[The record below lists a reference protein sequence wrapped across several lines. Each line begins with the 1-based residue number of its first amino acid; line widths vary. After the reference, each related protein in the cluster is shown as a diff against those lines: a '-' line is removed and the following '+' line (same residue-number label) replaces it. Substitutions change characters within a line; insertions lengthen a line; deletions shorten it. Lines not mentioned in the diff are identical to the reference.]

1 MSAPTLDAPR
11 SRRQLVKN
19 NFELNAWLFMRI
31 SGVVLIILVL
41 GHLLIMNI
49 LDGGVHRIN
58 FAFVAGRWSS
68 PFWQIWDLLML
79 WLAMLHGC
87 NGLRTIINDY
97 ASKAGRRMRL
107 KLLLYIATVLVVALG
122 TLVIFTFDPNI
133 S

>member
-11 SRRQLVKN
+11 SRRQLTKN

-58 FAFVAGRWSS
+58 FAFVAARREHRPWC
-68 PFWQIWDLLML
+68 FADR
-79 WLAMLHGC
+79 LA
-87 NGLRTIINDY
+87 
-97 ASKAGRRMRL
+97 
-107 KLLLYIATVLVVALG
+107 AT
-122 TLVIFTFDPNI
+122 D